1 MYSTATYSAPPTVM
15 IKAMRPR
22 PKLRTFCRWMLT
34 ILTVMLVVVWIGSR
48 RYDLLFSRYWN
59 SDGRRMTLTANI
71 VFGGFHFSIDRAL
84 HEGEGPS
91 GIDWEV
97 GRDKLFFRYLAISFP
112 ERVHSV
118 INMRIPLWIPV
129 VLVAIPTALMWRTHI
144 IDRRRKP
151 GMCIKCGY
159 EISGLMGKE
168 ACPECGIRF
177 EIAKSQTSA
186 S

>member
-1 MYSTATYSAPPTVM
+1 MMMVM
-15 IKAMRPR
+15 KPR
-22 PKLRTFCRWMLT
+22 PTLRTFCRWMLT

-71 VFGGFHFSIDRAL
+71 VYGGFYFSIDRSL

-97 GRDKLFFRYLAISFP
+97 GRDKLFLRYLAISFP

-118 INMRIPLWIPV
+118 INMRIPLWLPP
-129 VLVAIPTALMWRTHI
+129 LLLAIPTALMWRTHHI
-144 IDRRRKP
+144 AHRRKP
-151 GMCIKCGY
+151 GMCKKCGY
-159 EISGLMGKE
+159 DITGLVSKGT
-168 ACPECGIRF
+168 CPECGTGIKI
-177 EIAKSQTSA
+177 EVAQASA